1 MEIAENHSCPECSQP
16 YLKVYY
22 SDRSGNKVGAWCEY
36 CNMKAKILVSFR
48 SENFRLLVFEAQQRG
63 ISVQELIRAVIVPDW
78 VQENILSRQPVVA
91 PTAPTVYSIRR
102 AELQSSGSKPEQRP
116 AYTP

>member
-1 MEIAENHSCPECSQP
+1 MSRLS
-16 YLKVYY
+16 
-22 SDRSGNKVGAWCEY
+22 
-36 CNMKAKILVSFR
+36 AKILVSFR

-91 PTAPTVYSIRR
+91 PTAPTIYSVRR
-102 AELQSSGSKPEQRP
+102 REVESSGSKPDPRP